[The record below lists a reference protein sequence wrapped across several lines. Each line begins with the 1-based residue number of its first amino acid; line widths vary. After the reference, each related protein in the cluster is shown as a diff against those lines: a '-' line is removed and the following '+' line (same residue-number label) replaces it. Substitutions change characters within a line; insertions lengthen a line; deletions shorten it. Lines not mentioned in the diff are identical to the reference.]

1 MLKKIKNRGNMMF
14 VLTVS
19 ALVMT
24 IASAIAGL
32 SCIILNSANDE
43 ILNNRLNFISSSAKA
58 QILYRL
64 QAKQYKSNSLQL
76 KNLLEKDWENIVLGG
91 ENFEFDPSFDPSF
104 EIDRDCQVKMDFNGG
119 KYSSKCNFYGSFS
132 SDDVPAYSMD
142 LKISA
147 VSNSKRKV
155 FRAVISKK
163 WPFCLSSGN
172 YRADIRSGS
181 IIDGDIYS
189 NYKDGNI
196 GISVKNNDCFPP
208 KIDGDLILKKISNY
222 EVNPNY
228 AKNGYRVADSFQHN
242 NEKKLGISFDSDSEK
257 NHRGSVLHTENT
269 FYTSG
274 VNNAIVS
281 LFRESQPKI
290 IDDYLLNFEVIG
302 NIKSYLQGM
311 TIDEY
316 LLSVYN
322 TEDKKWMKETTS
334 ALSKH
339 INELLRKNRNVY
351 FLKKNL
357 KLAGTNCEVEMSNP
371 TLSSDSAYT
380 IDGTLI
386 AFPSCFKDEPEKEEN
401 EEFLSFGIEARNC
414 TIYINGDLILIGD
427 SKNLRTSTNDINYL
441 IARSENKGYFR
452 GINNRNTNEEDL
464 KCSIPYLKGTKT
476 SIVVMGNIFLSG
488 AYIESAEDRLAIYS
502 NENIYLKPVLLTD
515 DSPQSVFK
523 GALAC
528 RKSLKVVTKPKLNSN
543 EQDLCRMKIY
553 GALVCGLDDEVD
565 DSNIYFK
572 NKLFEVDDESVNIS
586 YLDITYSAEN
596 IDFLNRTIGVPMLT
610 FWSDI

>member
-1 MLKKIKNRGNMMF
+1 MFRKSKGNMMF

-64 QAKQYKSNSLQL
+64 QAKQYKSNSSQL

-91 ENFEFDPSFDPSF
+91 DENFVFDPSFDSSF
-104 EIDRDCQVKMDFNGG
+104 EIDRDCQVKMDFKGG
-119 KYSSKCNFYGSFS
+119 KYSSKCNFDGSFS
-132 SDDVPAYSMD
+132 SDNVPAYSMD

-147 VSNSKRKV
+147 LANTKRKI
-155 FRAVISKK
+155 FRAMISKK

-181 IIDGDIYS
+181 VIDGDIYS
-189 NYKDGNI
+189 NYRDGKI
-196 GISVKNNDCFPP
+196 GISVENDDCFPP
-208 KIDGDLILKKISNY
+208 KIDGDLILRKISN
-222 EVNPNY
+222 NKLGTNY
-228 AKNGYRVADSFQHN
+228 TNSKAIFPLDRCQENKR
-242 NEKKLGISFDSDSEK
+242 GISFDSESEK
-257 NHRGSVLHTENT
+257 NHKGSVVHTENT
-269 FYTSG
+269 FYTSP
-274 VNNAIVS
+274 VNDAIVS
-281 LFRESQPKI
+281 LFQESQPKG
-290 IDDYLLNFEVIG
+290 IDMFLLNGGIMDDINSLLNG
-302 NIKSYLQGM
+302 K
-311 TIDEY
+311 TIDGY
-316 LLSVYN
+316 ISSIYD
-322 TEDKKWMKETTS
+322 TEHKPWMKDTVS
-334 ALSKH
+334 ALSNH
-339 INELLRKNRNVY
+339 IKELLKNNKNVY
-351 FLKKNL
+351 VLKKNL
-357 KLAGTNCEVEMSNP
+357 KLSGRDCEIEIPNP
-371 TLSSDSAYT
+371 TLSSDSAYK

-386 AFPSCFKDEPEKEEN
+386 AFPSCFKEDSEEEDSN
-401 EEFLSFGIEARNC
+401 LSFGIEARNC
-414 TIYINGDLILIGD
+414 TIYVNGDLILIGD
-427 SKNLRTSTNDINYL
+427 SKNLRASSNDINYL
-441 IARSENKGYFR
+441 ISR
-452 GINNRNTNEEDL
+452 GQNNVHMGGVNTRKVNEEDL
-464 KCSIPYLKGTKT
+464 KYAIPYLKGTKT

-528 RKSLKVVTKPKLNSN
+528 RKSLKVVTDSKLSSK
-543 EQDLCRMKIY
+543 EQDLCRMKIF
-553 GALVCGLDDEVD
+553 GAVVCGIEKEENDF
-565 DSNIYFK
+565 NIDFST
-572 NKLFEVDDESVNIS
+572 NKLFEVEKDSVNIS
-586 YLDITYSAEN
+586 YLDITYSSEN

>member
-1 MLKKIKNRGNMMF
+1 MF

-64 QAKQYKSNSLQL
+64 QAKQYKSNSSQL
-76 KNLLEKDWENIVLGG
+76 KNLLEKDWESIVLGG
-91 ENFEFDPSFDPSF
+91 ENFEFDPSFDSSF
-104 EIDRDCQVKMDFNGG
+104 EIDRDCQVKMDFNSG

-172 YRADIRSGS
+172 YRADIRSGT

-222 EVNPNY
+222 EVNLNY
-228 AKNGYRVADSFQHN
+228 AKNGYKVAHN
-242 NEKKLGISFDSDSEK
+242 FSHNDEKKLGISFDSDSEK
-257 NHRGSVLHTENT
+257 NHKGSVLHTENT

-274 VNNAIVS
+274 VNNAILS
-281 LFRESQPKI
+281 LFQESQPKI
-290 IDDYLLNFEVIG
+290 IDDHLLNFEVIG
-302 NIKSYLQGM
+302 NIKSYLQGE

-316 LLSVYN
+316 LSSAYS
-322 TEDKKWMKETTS
+322 TDDKKWMKETIS
-334 ALSKH
+334 ALSEH
-339 INELLRKNRNVY
+339 IRELLMKNKNVY
-351 FLKKNL
+351 VLKKNL
-357 KLAGTNCEVEMSNP
+357 KLSGTNCEVEMSNP

-380 IDGTLI
+380 IDGTVI
-386 AFPSCFKDEPEKEEN
+386 AFPSCFKDESDEDDN
-401 EEFLSFGIEARNC
+401 EASSFGIEGRNC

-427 SKNLRTSTNDINYL
+427 SKNLRTSTNDINSL
-441 IARSENKGYFR
+441 IARSENRSYFR
-452 GINNRNTNEEDL
+452 GIRNHNTNEEDL
-464 KCSIPYLKGTKT
+464 KYSIPYLKGTKT

-528 RKSLKVVTKPKLNSN
+528 RKSFKVVTKPKLTSN

-553 GALVCGLDDEVD
+553 GAVVCGIDDELD
-565 DSNIYFK
+565 ESNIYFNT
-572 NKLFEVDDESVNIS
+572 NKLFEVDNDSVNIS